1 MNQLKKQ
8 KKRYTSQAIK
18 LKWKYGEMA
27 GINKKI
33 IFEKATLSKIK
44 VVFNIQ

>member
-1 MNQLKKQ
+1 
-8 KKRYTSQAIK
+8 
-18 LKWKYGEMA
+18 MA

-44 VVFNIQ
+44 VVFNILKKLMKFIIIVKVIYIFLSFFL